1 MFGDWTTLSVFL
13 YILGLILL
21 MIEGVIP
28 GFGLPGITG
37 IVSVI
42 ISISLI
48 TSNFYEAM
56 IMIIITIV
64 LFIATIVLLYK
75 VGYGS
80 KYLKFLVLNTEQN
93 KEEGYI
99 GLKPDDSY
107 IGKIGIAE
115 TILRPTGIVSIDD
128 NRINAQSQGEFI
140 DKGSNVIVIE
150 TEGMKITVKKLEK
163 EELDD

>member
-64 LFIATIVLLYK
+64 LFIATIVL
-75 VGYGS
+75 
-80 KYLKFLVLNTEQN
+80 
-93 KEEGYI
+93 
-99 GLKPDDSY
+99 
-107 IGKIGIAE
+107 
-115 TILRPTGIVSIDD
+115 
-128 NRINAQSQGEFI
+128 FI
-140 DKGSNVIVIE
+140 K
-150 TEGMKITVKKLEK
+150 
-163 EELDD
+163 